1 MGYASTAKPVSVGAG
16 SGAQAKAY
24 CSYAAVVRKPQ
35 ESVRPLGA
43 AGGTAAQ
50 LGAAGGI
57 RPPGQ
62 AEKSVHTGRPDGP
75 AKAPQRAAEGRAAGG
90 NRPFRALRHQSRGSC
105 QRRTAGWAAR
115 HQPVGAASGGRP
127 ARQLGGKPVC
137 PAGTVSK
144 TGAASPSVLATSVG
158 STVGTAGTK
167 PPEWQHDQLPE
178 GAEPPEDKTEA
189 NTWAT

>member
-75 AKAPQRAAEGRAAGG
+75 AKA
-90 NRPFRALRHQSRGSC
+90 
-105 QRRTAGWAAR
+105 TAAR
-115 HQPVGAASGGRP
+115 G
-127 ARQLGGKPVC
+127 
-137 PAGTVSK
+137 
-144 TGAASPSVLATSVG
+144 
-158 STVGTAGTK
+158 
-167 PPEWQHDQLPE
+167 
-178 GAEPPEDKTEA
+178 
-189 NTWAT
+189 